1 MPIDLTD
8 TTQLETELEES
19 AANVFRATNDPKSKP
34 YFVVTRSNAPVDFQ
48 KVTPRIEIKCKVGQ
62 VTGHKCVRSSDNTT
76 QFDEWRCEYAIQT
89 VVSVTNDGVNAMP
102 TEYVSG
108 VREVMNLFA
117 QKSSADT
124 VNFPK
129 LLLAE
134 PLRDSG
140 TNINTKAGDG
150 FEYAAI
156 GYSGIARIRDATA
169 W

>member
-19 AANVFRATNDPKSKP
+19 AAKVFHATNDVKGNK

-48 KVTPRIEIKCKVGQ
+48 KNTPRVEIKCKVGQ
-62 VTGHKCVRSSDNTT
+62 VTGHKCIRSSDNTT
-76 QFDEWRCEYAIQT
+76 QFDSWRCEYAIQT
-89 VVSVTNDGVNAMP
+89 VVSVTNDGVNALP
-102 TEYVSG
+102 AEFVSG

-117 QKSSADT
+117 QKSWADT
-124 VNFPK
+124 TNFPK
-129 LLLAE
+129 LILAE

-150 FEYAAI
+150 FEYAAL